1 MNIHDL
7 VDELYEAFADRIGA
21 PLSESARSLPRALR
35 LAPQAVPWSRVF
47 SHEVTLGAPALF
59 AEGMPGLSGTQI
71 RDAVLAHALAVID
84 AFGTDRIEDEQIE
97 ATPAVFAV
105 LGQARRERDRAMGR
119 LHGSTGRGKG
129 AFDLADARAVQA
141 IRHERQIL
149 RTAKPVDFGQYER
162 ASLEKQGV
170 GIVASVAL
178 ARVAGWDDRRCH
190 AVRTTLEA
198 VWLGLQMA
206 DDVVDWEDDM
216 AHGGAWAACLM
227 EGSGGP
233 PPSGSRLRVRPSVRQ
248 RVLESGVL
256 QQMLARALRHM
267 RAARRLAATLD
278 AHRLSAWSR
287 AQEQKL
293 EALVAAEMRSPGY
306 AVRAHA
312 LAAWAGEVLA

>member
-21 PLSESARSLPRALR
+21 PLSESARKLPRALR
-35 LAPQAVPWSRVF
+35 LAPEAVPWSRVF

-59 AEGMPGLSGTQI
+59 AEGMPSLSGAQV

-105 LGQARRERDRAMGR
+105 LGQARRERDRAIGR
-119 LHGSTGRGKG
+119 LVGPGVRAKG
-129 AFDLADARAVQA
+129 AFDMADARAMQA
-141 IRHERQIL
+141 IRVERQTL
-149 RTAKPVDFGQYER
+149 RARKPVDFLEYER

-170 GIVASVAL
+170 GIVASVAM

-198 VWLGLQMA
+198 IWLGLQMA

-216 AHGGAWAACLM
+216 QGGGAWAACLM
-227 EGSGGP
+227 EGVGGP
-233 PPSGSRLRVRPSVRQ
+233 PPSGSRLRAQPSVRE
-248 RVLESGVL
+248 RVLDSGVL
-256 QQMLARALRHM
+256 QQMLSRALRHM

-278 AHRLSAWSR
+278 AQRLSAWSR
-287 AQEQKL
+287 TQEQKL
-293 EALVAAEMRSPGY
+293 EALVDAETRSPGY

>member
-7 VDELYEAFADRIGA
+7 IDELYEAFADRIGA

-35 LAPQAVPWSRVF
+35 LAPEAVPWSRVF

-59 AEGMPGLSGTQI
+59 AEGMLGVSGAQV
-71 RDAVLAHALAVID
+71 RDAVVAHMLAVVD

-105 LGQARRERDRAMGR
+105 LGQARRERDRATAR
-119 LHGSTGRGKG
+119 LLGTDIRANGEFHV
-129 AFDLADARAVQA
+129 ADMRATQA
-141 IRHERQIL
+141 IRYERQLL
-149 RTAKPVDFGQYER
+149 RSSKPVEFSEYER

-178 ARVAGWDDRRCH
+178 ARVAGWNDRRCH

-216 AHGGAWAACLM
+216 QHGGAWAVCLM
-227 EGSGGP
+227 EGLHGP
-233 PPSGSRLRVRPSVRQ
+233 PSSGQRLRARPSVRQ
-248 RVLESGVL
+248 RVLDSGVL
-256 QQMLARALRHM
+256 QQMLSRALRNM

-278 AHRLSAWSR
+278 ARRLSAWAL
-287 AQEQKL
+287 AQEQRL
-293 EALVAAEMRSPGY
+293 ESLVAAETRSPGY